1 MRRTEARQYPKS
13 VCLETYSLCNGS
25 CCFCPYKNISSQV
38 PIKLESA
45 VVYRLIDEISD
56 MPVERF
62 SLFNNNEPLLDDRIL
77 DFIRYARKKMPNVRT
92 TISSN
97 GKILTAERIVQVIQA
112 GIDRF
117 FISIPTLDP
126 MAYRRI
132 MGADLKKVL
141 VAIHDVPKE
150 FYPNLRIAVPKTKFF
165 DNEKYIEVFLSKGIK
180 YIVWDMEA
188 SQGWAELAAI
198 REISQVNY
206 LIGCDRPLDQAII
219 SSNGDVLICCRD
231 WYHDHCLGNVKTA
244 SLFEIWTGKEMREIQ
259 KAVAS
264 GRFSDIGLCSKC
276 SRVTSFDI

>member
-25 CCFCPYKNISSQV
+25 CAFCPYQNISSQAPV
-38 PIKLESA
+38 RLEST
-45 VVYRLIDEISD
+45 VVYRLIDEIAG

-62 SLFNNNEPLLDDRIL
+62 SLFNNNEPLLDERIL
-77 DFIRYARKKMPNVRT
+77 DFIRYAREKMPNVRT

-117 FISIPTLDP
+117 FISIPALDSE
-126 MAYRRI
+126 AYQDI
-132 MGADLKKVL
+132 MGTDLKKIL
-141 VAIHDVPKE
+141 ATIYDVPKK
-150 FYPNLRIAVPKTKFF
+150 FYPNLRIAVPKTKYFE
-165 DNEKYIEVFLSKGIK
+165 NEKYIKVFLSKGIK

-188 SQGWAELAAI
+188 SYGWEELAAI
-198 REISQVNY
+198 REISKLNY

-244 SLFEIWTGKEMREIQ
+244 TLYEIWTGEKMRKIQ
-259 KAVAS
+259 EAIAS
-264 GRFSDIGLCSKC
+264 ERFSDINLCSKC